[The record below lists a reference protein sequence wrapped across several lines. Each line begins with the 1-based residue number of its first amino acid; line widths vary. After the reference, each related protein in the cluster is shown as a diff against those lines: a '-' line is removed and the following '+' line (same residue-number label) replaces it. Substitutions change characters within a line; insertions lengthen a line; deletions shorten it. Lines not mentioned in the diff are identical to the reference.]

1 MAHSLGAIGASV
13 LKRFQLQ
20 QQNFNTAIGQAQNIF
35 TTGVA
40 GFSPLLSAA
49 INVLGF
55 NANAQNAASIAGANQ
70 SAGNKSGIESAGG
83 AVVGGALT
91 AL

>member
-1 MAHSLGAIGASV
+1 
-13 LKRFQLQ
+13 
-20 QQNFNTAIGQAQNIF
+20 
-35 TTGVA
+35 
-40 GFSPLLSAA
+40 LLSAA

-83 AVVGGALT
+83 AVIGGALT